1 MSLQPILVAAL
12 LVTAAASAQSI
23 PKEIWGKW
31 TVQREL
37 PTRTISCWGDA
48 DAKKLIG
55 TQIEYS
61 DKVFRWERTTTPN
74 PVAEVKMVSA
84 EQFRAQNSSPSSN
97 GSQIDFRQ
105 LGIGAPA
112 AMEISIQHKP
122 ANITGATV
130 EIPGDDVL
138 VKNAD
143 TIVFSVCSLYFEA
156 KRSRDRK

>member
-1 MSLQPILVAAL
+1 MSLEPILVAAL
-12 LVTAAASAQSI
+12 LVTATASAQSI
-23 PKEIWGKW
+23 PKEIWGNW
-31 TVQREL
+31 TIQRQL
-37 PTRTISCWGDA
+37 PTRTISCWGDS
-48 DAKKLIG
+48 DAEKLIG

-74 PVAEVKMVSA
+74 PVAEVKTVTA

-97 GSQIDFRQ
+97 GSQIDFHQ
-105 LGIGAPA
+105 LGIGAA
-112 AMEISIQHKP
+112 AKEISIQHKP

-138 VKNAD
+138 VKNPD

-156 KRSRDRK
+156 RRNPGKK